1 MASKN
6 VSIWYDAEGDMIEV
20 LWAFRDGYFTPT
32 EDERILKRLDDN
44 GEVIGFMVQE
54 VSTLKQSTPLEF
66 ELAPELPG
74 DDVLNLTARSAAL
87 ELEVSERR
95 VRQLA
100 REGRLRGAVK
110 HGNEWLI
117 PTPVEV
123 LPVRSPAAG
132 SRYLTAD
139 EAASELGIT
148 GRRMRQLAR
157 DGRVHGAAKHGWN
170 WRIPSPVE
178 LVPSRRGPAGVAD
191 RASPPD
197 APSAN

>member
-117 PTPVEV
+117 PTPI
-123 LPVRSPAAG
+123 S
-132 SRYLTAD
+132 LTP
-139 EAASELGIT
+139 G
-148 GRRMRQLAR
+148 
-157 DGRVHGAAKHGWN
+157 K
-170 WRIPSPVE
+170 
-178 LVPSRRGPAGVAD
+178 RGPAGVAG
-191 RASPPD
+191 R
-197 APSAN
+197 